1 LGSYHHTRL
10 KFMQFKILR
19 KYTETSDTG
28 FSVSVRSVDGFQGG
42 EEDVIIMS
50 TVQCNGNGSVG
61 FLSNQQRAIVALTRA
76 RYCLWILRNAS
87 TLIASDSVWKKLVL
101 DAKKRNCFYNADEDS
116 NLAQAITAALL
127 ELDQLHS
134 LLNIDSLLFK
144 NAIWKV
150 CFTHDFLNSIT
161 KIKDTVIL
169 CEVLALLTKLSSGWR
184 RPLEDKGTLVYDG
197 TSAQLLEKYKIKG
210 NLNLIFSCNILLL
223 QCTSLHYYNHYQ
235 STTHTVNII
244 YLKLQMS
251 KAGGYSQQPYVI
263 IVVYE
268 GGICQG
274 LEPATIDVL
283 SVKLWLDRKV
293 SIPNASNACS
303 GFDDLFGGS
312 FFDLTVIHDDHKDS
326 IVTVLQADFI
336 SK

>member
-1 LGSYHHTRL
+1 MARLVQHQPTQYPTSEELSIGKIKFKAFDLGGH
-10 KFMQFKILR
+10 QI
-19 KYTETSDTG
+19 
-28 FSVSVRSVDGFQGG
+28 
-42 EEDVIIMS
+42 
-50 TVQCNGNGSVG
+50 
-61 FLSNQQRAIVALTRA
+61 A
-76 RYCLWILRNAS
+76 RR
-87 TLIASDSVWKKLVL
+87 VWK
-101 DAKKRNCFYNADEDS
+101 DYYAK
-116 NLAQAITAALL
+116 AITAALL

-161 KIKDTVIL
+161 KVKDIVIL
-169 CEVLALLTKLSSGWR
+169 CEVLALLTKLLSGWR
-184 RPLEDKGTLVYDG
+184 QPLEDKGTLVYDG

-210 NLNLIFSCNILLL
+210 NLNPIWTVDIL
-223 QCTSLHYYNHYQ
+223 QGNVHYIQIMKFWDILPFCHIPKLAKRLDIVFGNFTVDKMNHCRYKCID
-235 STTHTVNII
+235 S
-244 YLKLQMS
+244 
-251 KAGGYSQQPYVI
+251 
-263 IVVYE
+263 VVYE

-303 GFDDLFGGS
+303 GFDDSFKWS

-326 IVTVLQADFI
+326 TVTVLQADFYRANELLVLTDKQI
-336 SK
+336 VAKVTSYLSKCIKDFENATVINKDKFYVFRLYVFICT